1 MSLRIPWNEH
11 EQAILLRALINVLNH
26 KVERKYAIAEVS
38 KQLRSLAIQQGL
50 MIDDKFRNENGIAL
64 QMSKLEYAF
73 TNGKSGMHVN
83 NGWYFSIAEIYKNN
97 KGKYKELLGGVVQMP
112 LISEEKQKLDFV
124 SWVKKSEQK
133 NAENIMTF
141 LVILGNQ
148 IHKKIL
154 KITDIQELDWLLNKI
169 SLKKDRRKKSYI
181 EALKV
186 YKNYLGYLK
195 EESKENHRTERN
207 IDDERKADQSK
218 PGTVVTKEVN
228 DIDFELYRKI
238 IMTKFPRGF
247 RIDSKLDIKRF
258 RAFWEME
265 NGTDLS
271 DDDAVIRERIAH
283 NTIRYRDFVYLPEMM
298 ASEETQKKLLAYID
312 SCFHDGKAGVYFEAL
327 YNEFQAEFEGK
338 CINNADMLKSYLSGI
353 DKRKYYIHKNYLTAI
368 ARTEIKP
375 VDEVRDYMISLGVP
389 ITFADLY
396 KALPYIDEDTVYR
409 TVTGTNSRAFVRNQ
423 KGEYFHADII
433 QLTQH
438 ELDIITDLIQQAID
452 NKGYMGGKELTDEIE
467 RCLPSI
473 MERYPFLTWLGLRD
487 VLAYK
492 LQDIFSFKGKIIS
505 SYGKDLSM
513 TDIFA
518 HFAKTHD
525 YFTLEQLDALKQ
537 ELGTPIYFDAVYA
550 HSLRI
555 SQKDFVSRDQASFD
569 TEATDYAISRFCT
582 GDYIP
587 LKYVSFFGSFPD
599 AGFPWN
605 EFLLEHYVACF
616 SEKFKLLHIGFNANI
631 PGGAIVRRTSHY
643 HTIDDIIVAELAD
656 NKIPL
661 VREDALEHLAET
673 GLIIRRNYKKIE
685 QALFKA
691 KVQRQRKG

>member
-1 MSLRIPWNEH
+1 MSLKIPWNEH
-11 EQAILLRALINVLNH
+11 EQAILLRSLINVLKH
-26 KVERKYAIAEVS
+26 KVKRKYAIAEVS
-38 KQLRSLAIQQGL
+38 KQLRNLAMQQGL
-50 MIDDKFRNENGIAL
+50 TIDDKFRNENGIAL

-73 TNGKSGMHVN
+73 TNGKSGMYVN
-83 NGWYFSIAEIYKNN
+83 SGWYFSIVEIYKNN
-97 KGKYKELLGGVVQMP
+97 KEKYKELLGGVVQMP

-154 KITDIQELDWLLNKI
+154 KITDIQELDLLLNKI
-169 SLKKDRRKKSYI
+169 SLKKNRRKESYI

-186 YKNYLGYLK
+186 YKNYLLYLQ
-195 EESKENHRTERN
+195 EESKENHKPEQN
-207 IDDERKADQSK
+207 ISGEGKADQSK
-218 PGTVVTKEVN
+218 PGTAVTKEAN
-228 DIDFELYRKI
+228 DFDFEPYRKI
-238 IMTKFPRGF
+238 IKTKFPRGF

-258 RAFWEME
+258 RAFWEMA
-265 NGTDLS
+265 NGTELT
-271 DDDAVIRERIAH
+271 DDDAVIQERIAQI
-283 NTIRYRDFVYLPEMM
+283 TIRYRDFVYLPEMM

-327 YNEFQAEFEGK
+327 YNEFQPDFEGK
-338 CINNADMLKSYLSGI
+338 CINDPDMLKSYLSAI
-353 DKRKYYIHKNYLTAI
+353 DIRKYYIHKNYLTATS
-368 ARTEIKP
+368 RTEIKP
-375 VDEVRDYMISLGVP
+375 VDEIRDYMISLGVP
-389 ITFADLY
+389 ITFDDLY
-396 KALPYIDEDTVYR
+396 KALPYIDADTIYR
-409 TVTGTNSRAFVRNQ
+409 TVAGTNSRAFVRNQ

-438 ELDIITDLIQQAID
+438 ELDVITDLIQQSID
-452 NKGYMGGKELTDEIE
+452 SKGYMGGKELTDEIE

-505 SYGKDLSM
+505 PYGKDLSM
-513 TDIFA
+513 ADIFA
-518 HFAKTHD
+518 NFSKTHD
-525 YFTLEQLDALKQ
+525 YFTLEQLNSLKQ
-537 ELGTPIYFDAVYA
+537 ELGTPIYFDDVYA

-555 SQKDFVSRDQASFD
+555 SQEDFLSRDQASFD
-569 TEATDYAISRFCT
+569 ITATDYAISRFCT

-616 SEKFKLLHIGFNANI
+616 SDKFKLLHIGFNANM
-631 PGGAIVRRTSHY
+631 PGGVIVRRTSHY
-643 HTIDDIIVAELAD
+643 NTIDEIIVAELAD

-661 VREDALEHLAET
+661 VREDALDYLVET
-673 GLIIRRNYKKIE
+673 GLLIRRNYKKIE